1 MPPPAEGFILNAT
14 YQMEGDVPVV
24 HLHGVLREGG
34 GFLVLDRQQRARF
47 YVRSRDRDQ
56 ARAALAGG
64 GTMAASKRTTL
75 QGEAVDQVEVARPAD
90 APAARGRLQRAG
102 VGTFEADVR
111 FAYRYLID
119 RGIRSSVRIEGQRH
133 SSPGLTAVYDEPQ
146 LLPGT
151 WIPRP
156 RVLSLDIE
164 TDPYEEQLWAISL
177 HGCGA
182 EEVLMVGHGQAAD
195 EAELLR
201 RFCAR
206 VRELDPDV
214 LVGWNVID
222 FDFPVLLRRAERA
235 GVALEL
241 GRGPGRTRQRDD
253 ASGRHFSD
261 SVFIPGRVVMD
272 GIRLLR
278 GVSVRLEDYTL
289 DTAAREILG
298 EGKTHSGPGHLEF
311 IARTYRLE
319 PDVFVEYALTDA
331 RLVSEI
337 IDKLRLV
344 DFAVERSTLTGLPPD
359 RIGASIAA
367 FDFLYLSR
375 LGPRGLVAPT
385 VRSAE
390 EELAGPGADGGG
402 APATPAVS
410 ATQGGHVLASKPGLH
425 DDVLLFDFKSL
436 YPSIIRTFQIDP
448 VGLLGPVAAAEEG
461 AEEAIT
467 APNGARFR
475 RGTGI
480 LTELLDELFASR
492 AHAVATGNVVAGNA
506 IKILMNSFY
515 GVLGT
520 PACRFHNPDIANAIT
535 SFGRQLL
542 LWARDWME
550 THGGLEVLYGD
561 TDSLFVRAK
570 AGTVLDEDAGR
581 ELARRINADLTT
593 YVADGWRVESRL
605 ELEYEA
611 HYQRFFIPPVRGGK
625 RGATKR
631 YVGLRGG
638 ELEFTGMEVV
648 RRDWTELAHEVQREL
663 YRRLFAGE
671 PMEEYLRQIV
681 AEVTAGRRDAQLVYR
696 KSLRKSSGEYRAVP
710 PHVVAARKLQ
720 AASARPASARP
731 DPDTTGMRGI
741 IDYYITVEG
750 PEPAAQRENTLDY
763 EHYISRQIEPVAEPV
778 LAIQRVTFDEVR
790 SNERQLELF

>member
-1 MPPPAEGFILNAT
+1 MPAEGFILNAT
-14 YQMEGDVPVV
+14 YQMEGEVPVV
-24 HLHGVLREGG
+24 HLYGVLRDGG
-34 GFLVLDRQQRARF
+34 GFLVRDRQQRARF
-47 YVRSRDRDQ
+47 YIRSHDRDQ
-56 ARAALAGG
+56 ARAVLAGG
-64 GTMAASKRTTL
+64 GSLAASECTTL
-75 QGEAVDQVEVARPAD
+75 QGEAVDRVEVPRPQD

-102 VGTFEADVR
+102 VSTFEADVR

-119 RGIRSSVRIEGQRH
+119 RGVRSSVRIEGERT
-133 SSPGLTAVYDEPQ
+133 SVPVLAAAYDQPQ
-146 LLPGT
+146 LTPGT
-151 WIPRP
+151 WTPQL
-156 RVLSLDIE
+156 RVLSVDIE
-164 TDPYEEQLWAISL
+164 TDPYEERLWAIAL

-182 EEVLMVGHGQAAD
+182 EEVLLVGHGQAAN
-195 EAELLR
+195 EAELLH
-201 RFCAR
+201 RFCTR

-222 FDFPVLLRRAERA
+222 FDFPVLLRRAA
-235 GVALEL
+235 NVGMALEL

-311 IARTYRLE
+311 IARTYRVE
-319 PDVFVEYALTDA
+319 PEVFVEYALTDA

-337 IDKLRLV
+337 IEKLRLV
-344 DFAVERSTLTGLPPD
+344 EFAVERSALTGLPPD

-385 VRSAE
+385 VWASEGESSTSADTAAASGE
-390 EELAGPGADGGG
+390 
-402 APATPAVS
+402 VV
-410 ATQGGHVLASKPGLH
+410 ATQGGHVLASSPGLY
-425 DDVLLFDFKSL
+425 DDVLLFDFRSL
-436 YPSIIRTFQIDP
+436 YPSVIRTFQIDP
-448 VGLLGPVAAAEEG
+448 VGLLAPTAAED
-461 AEEAIT
+461 AIV

-475 RGTGI
+475 RQTGI

-492 AHAVATGNVVAGNA
+492 AEAVAAGNVVAGNA

-520 PACRFHNPDIANAIT
+520 PACRFHNPEIANAIT
-535 SFGRQLL
+535 GFGRQLL

-550 THGGLEVLYGD
+550 QQAGLEVLYGD

-570 AGTVLDEDAGR
+570 VDGGLDEDAGR
-581 ELARRINADLTT
+581 ELAGRINRELAAF
-593 YVADGWRVESRL
+593 VEREWRVPSRL
-605 ELEYEA
+605 ELEFEA
-611 HYQRFFIPPVRGGK
+611 HYERFFIPAVRGGK

-631 YVGLRGG
+631 YVAMRGG

-648 RRDWTELAHEVQREL
+648 RRDWTDLAHEVQREL

-671 PMEEYLRQIV
+671 PMEEYLRGIV
-681 AEVTAGRRDAQLVYR
+681 AEVSAGRRDSQLVYR
-696 KSLRKSSGEYRAVP
+696 KSLRKASGEYRAVP

-720 AASARPASARP
+720 AAAENRRAERAESGRRGPERP
-731 DPDTTGMRGI
+731 DPDAAGMRGI

-750 PEPAAQRENTLDY
+750 PEPAAQRQSALDY
-763 EHYISRQIEPVAEPV
+763 EHYISRQIEPIAEPV
-778 LAIQRVTFDEVR
+778 LATQRITFDEVR
-790 SNERQLELF
+790 RNERQLELF